1 MTEVTGAQVEVEV
14 VVDNDPAQMWDLVTD
29 VARIGEW
36 SPECVGGTWL
46 DGASARPGA
55 RFEGRNAFAN
65 GFRSTAQCVVT
76 QAVPASVFEWVVLDP
91 SGRLDRPGSTWRYE
105 LVPVGARGQTRVR
118 HRFVHGPGD
127 TGLRRGMEG
136 SPDEAAAVLAER
148 LATLGA
154 NMTATIERMAGS

>member
-1 MTEVTGAQVEVEV
+1 MSIWPLAVRRADEDGFGHGA
-14 VVDNDPAQMWDLVTD
+14 
-29 VARIGEW
+29 
-36 SPECVGGTWL
+36 
-46 DGASARPGA
+46 
-55 RFEGRNAFAN
+55 GR
-65 GFRSTAQCVVT
+65 RDI
-76 QAVPASVFEWVVLDP
+76 FEWVVLDP

-154 NMTATIERMAGS
+154 NMTVTIERMARS